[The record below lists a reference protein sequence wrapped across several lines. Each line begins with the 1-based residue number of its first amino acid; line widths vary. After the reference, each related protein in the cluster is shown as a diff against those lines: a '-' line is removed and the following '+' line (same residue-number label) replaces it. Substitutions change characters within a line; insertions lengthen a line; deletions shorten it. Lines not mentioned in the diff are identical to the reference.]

1 MPRGSS
7 AFSSAGAPYLR
18 ATLDKRVL
26 QFKPGIL
33 IDREMC
39 DEILNRLDS
48 AVGQAQA
55 ELFGS
60 RGQAQREAA

>member
-1 MPRGSS
+1 MTDDSRGISHDHG
-7 AFSSAGAPYLR
+7 AG
-18 ATLDKRVL
+18 LDKRVL